1 MFTQNKSLLIGGL
14 LLIVL
19 AGSCNTIRPF
29 FIKNKKK
36 EERKEKRT
44 VKKIERKEEK
54 IIKKQEKVADMKIG
68 MAKSDSTLQQKK
80 DTLLKVGPDTAYAH
94 RIINQKKI
102 QYTTFQC
109 KAKMHFESE
118 KDKQTFIINF
128 RIKKDS
134 VIWASITAP
143 IIGEVARAIITKDS
157 VKAIERINKKQY
169 LYSYHDIQKL
179 INMEVDFLTLQELIL
194 GNAIAINGEI
204 TEIKELGNLA
214 NILIRG
220 KDFTNQ
226 LTYLK
231 NDSSL
236 SQIQL
241 QTARPASSSS
251 LLIKMNQYQPIGL
264 QFLPIQ
270 RQYTLL
276 DVKGAMQLDM
286 DINKA
291 DFDVEIDFPFTVP
304 KNYTLQ
310 EY

>member
-194 GNAIAINGEI
+194 GNAIAIDGEI

-251 LLIKMNQYQPIGL
+251 LLIKMNQYQPIGM

-291 DFDVEIDFPFTVP
+291 DFDLEIDFPFTVP

-310 EY
+310 E

>member
-1 MFTQNKSLLIGGL
+1 VFTQNKSLLIGGL

-44 VKKIERKEEK
+44 VKKIERKEDK
-54 IIKKQEKVADMKIG
+54 IVKKQEKVADMKIG
-68 MAKSDSTLQQKK
+68 MAKNDSILQQKK
-80 DTLLKVGPDTAYAH
+80 DTLLKVGPDTAYAN

-118 KDKQTFIINF
+118 KEKQNFTINF

-169 LYSYHDIQKL
+169 LYSYHNIQKL

-264 QFLPIQ
+264 QFLPVQ

-291 DFDVEIDFPFTVP
+291 DFDLEIDFPFTVP

-310 EY
+310 E

>member
-1 MFTQNKSLLIGGL
+1 VFTQNKSLLIGGL

-194 GNAIAINGEI
+194 GNAIAIDGEI

-291 DFDVEIDFPFTVP
+291 DFDLEIDFPFTVP

-310 EY
+310 E

>member
-44 VKKIERKEEK
+44 VKKIARKEDK
-54 IIKKQEKVADMKIG
+54 IIKQQEKVVDMKIG
-68 MAKSDSTLQQKK
+68 MTKSDSTLQQKK

-118 KDKQTFIINF
+118 KDKQNFTINF

-194 GNAIAINGEI
+194 GNAIATDGEI

-220 KDFTNQ
+220 KDFSNQ

-251 LLIKMNQYQPIGL
+251 LLIKMNQYQPIGM

-291 DFDVEIDFPFTVP
+291 DFDVEIDFPFIVP

-310 EY
+310 E

>member
-1 MFTQNKSLLIGGL
+1 VFTQNKSLVIGGL

-54 IIKKQEKVADMKIG
+54 IVRKQEKVADMKIG
-68 MAKSDSTLQQKK
+68 MAKSDSISQQKK
-80 DTLLKVGPDTAYAH
+80 DTLLKVGPDTAYAN
-94 RIINQKKI
+94 RIINQRKI

-118 KDKQTFIINF
+118 KEKQNFTINF

-179 INMEVDFLTLQELIL
+179 INLEVDFLTLQELIL

-220 KDFTNQ
+220 KDFSNQ

-251 LLIKMNQYQPIGL
+251 LLIKMNQYQPIGM

-291 DFDVEIDFPFTVP
+291 DFDLEIDFPFTVP

-310 EY
+310 E

>member
-1 MFTQNKSLLIGGL
+1 M
-14 LLIVL
+14 IVL

-194 GNAIAINGEI
+194 GNAIAIDGEI

-251 LLIKMNQYQPIGL
+251 LLIKMNQYQPIGM

-291 DFDVEIDFPFTVP
+291 DFDLEIDFPFTVP

-310 EY
+310 E

>member
-1 MFTQNKSLLIGGL
+1 M
-14 LLIVL
+14 IVL

-44 VKKIERKEEK
+44 VKKIARKEDK
-54 IIKKQEKVADMKIG
+54 IIKQQEKVVDMKIG
-68 MAKSDSTLQQKK
+68 MTKSDSTLQQKK

-118 KDKQTFIINF
+118 KDKQNFTINF

-194 GNAIAINGEI
+194 GNAIATDGEI

-220 KDFTNQ
+220 KDFSNQ

-251 LLIKMNQYQPIGL
+251 LLIKMNQYQPIGM

-291 DFDVEIDFPFTVP
+291 DFDVEIDFPFIVP

-310 EY
+310 E

>member
-291 DFDVEIDFPFTVP
+291 DFDLEIDFPFTVP

-310 EY
+310 E

>member
-44 VKKIERKEEK
+44 VKKIARKEDK
-54 IIKKQEKVADMKIG
+54 IIKQQEKVADMKIG
-68 MAKSDSTLQQKK
+68 MTKSDSTLQQKK

-118 KDKQTFIINF
+118 KDKQNFTINF

-194 GNAIAINGEI
+194 GNAIATDGEI

-220 KDFTNQ
+220 KDFSNQ

-251 LLIKMNQYQPIGL
+251 LLIKMNQYQPIGM

-291 DFDVEIDFPFTVP
+291 DFDVEIDFPFIVP

-310 EY
+310 E